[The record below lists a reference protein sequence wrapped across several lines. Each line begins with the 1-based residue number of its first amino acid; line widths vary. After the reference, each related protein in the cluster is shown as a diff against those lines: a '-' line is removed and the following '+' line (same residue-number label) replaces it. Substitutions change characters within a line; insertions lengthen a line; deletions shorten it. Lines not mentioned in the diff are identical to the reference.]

1 MSGGSIGGML
11 GAGAGAAL
19 APFTGGASLPIGAAL
34 GAAGG
39 GIGAAVG
46 GGNPLTS
53 ALMGG
58 VGGLLGADATGSGFG
73 GLSQTLGLSQTPEE
87 AQVASDVA
95 SQSASDLGT
104 LPAGT
109 PVTDQTG
116 VQQVINGLAQ
126 DQAGTGAASNV
137 AGNVANTAGNVAN
150 NAANVASNAPQNS
163 GGFLGSLG
171 NDISKS
177 FAKNPLP
184 YLGLGVAGIGA
195 LTPVQGNKVNEA
207 QLLANQKTMNPGF
220 YANLPQYNMTTQTA
234 SPTSQNWYTYGQRP
248 QTPIYTSQI
257 TPQSNAQ
264 GGLVQG
270 YAKGGKVCGFAM
282 GGSPMAPAAP
292 IGSAQPPMPPV
303 NPAAAMTGAAGGGA
317 SPMGAPSPPSPM
329 QQPDSP
335 LASLA
340 GQLSKA
346 SPQQAAQVG
355 HKLGRALRQ
364 HIINQATFT
373 GEGAVSGQGGGQ
385 DDAVPAKLSDG
396 EYVHSADVVSALGD
410 GSTAAGAKKLAHMD
424 AAVRAHKTSHGSGF
438 PPKAHSNPLSYVK
451 KGRA

>member
-1 MSGGSIGGML
+1 MSGGNIGGML
-11 GAGAGAAL
+11 GTGAGAAL

-73 GLSQTLGLSQTPEE
+73 GLFG
-87 AQVASDVA
+87 D
-95 SQSASDLGT
+95 SASASTSPASADLSAAEADTGSLGPT
-104 LPAGT
+104 VANANDAATQSTANGSLFGGSTTGSNAA
-109 PVTDQTG
+109 DQSFL
-116 VQQVINGLAQ
+116 NG
-126 DQAGTGAASNV
+126 ASNLG
-137 AGNVANTAGNVAN
+137 ATPPSTPPN
-150 NAANVASNAPQNS
+150 NS
-163 GGFLGSLG
+163 GSFLGSLG

-195 LTPVQGNKVNEA
+195 LTPAQGNKINY
-207 QLLANQKTMNPGF
+207 QQTLANQKAMNPGF

-270 YAKGGKVCGFAM
+270 FARGGKVCGFAM
-282 GGSPMAPAAP
+282 GGQPMAPAAP
-292 IGSAQPPMPPV
+292 IGSAPLAMPPV
-303 NPAAAMTGAAGGGA
+303 NPAAAMTGGAGGGA
-317 SPMGAPSPPSPM
+317 SPMGAPSPPLPM

-355 HKLGRALRQ
+355 HKLGQALRQ
-364 HIINQATFT
+364 HIIKQATFS

-451 KGRA
+451 KGGA